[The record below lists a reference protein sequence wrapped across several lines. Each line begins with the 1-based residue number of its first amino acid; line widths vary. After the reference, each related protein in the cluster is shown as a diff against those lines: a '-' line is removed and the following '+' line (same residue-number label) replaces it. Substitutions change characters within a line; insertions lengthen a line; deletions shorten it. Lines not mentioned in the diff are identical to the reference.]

1 MKLHIS
7 IKENNTDVIE
17 KIVELKA
24 SGMGISQ
31 FIIEAIRF
39 YMKNSRILTEEGVR
53 QITRD
58 EVDKYLTNFIPEN
71 NVEKPEDDVNEDL
84 YEETIAALGENL

>member
-7 IKENNTDVIE
+7 IKENNTDVID

-24 SGMGISQ
+24 SGRGISQ

-39 YMKNSRILTEEGVR
+39 YMKNSRILTEDGVR
-53 QITRD
+53 QIARD

-71 NVEKPEDDVNEDL
+71 NTEKPEDDINDDL
-84 YEETIAALGENL
+84 YEETIAALSEDL

>member
-17 KIVELKA
+17 KIYELKA
-24 SGMGISQ
+24 SGTGISQ
-31 FIIEAIRF
+31 YIIEAIRF

-58 EVDKYLTNFIPEN
+58 EVDKYLNNFIPEN
-71 NVEKPEDDVNEDL
+71 NVEKLENDINDDL
-84 YEETIAALGENL
+84 YEETIAALSEEI